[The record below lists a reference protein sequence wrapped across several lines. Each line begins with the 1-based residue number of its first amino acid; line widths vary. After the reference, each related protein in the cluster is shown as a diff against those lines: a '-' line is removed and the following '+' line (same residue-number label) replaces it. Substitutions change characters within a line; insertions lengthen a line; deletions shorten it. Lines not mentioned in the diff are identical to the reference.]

1 MKPLKADGLLVVRLA
16 VRLTS
21 KFTKDE
27 SPVRFIN
34 AATSRGSSKSSL
46 QLRQTRDSPI
56 CRPFVLDPPLKC
68 VSSDSGILECEEIR
82 TSLLSL
88 EAVSSSVDATPS
100 MVYVT
105 LSKTKRKE
113 GREHKE
119 SVVKKYS
126 SEYAFSFENMRN
138 IKFKEFRQQYRH
150 NGSLVLIGSG
160 SNKVMQVVLVILLLM
175 KSVMPSL
182 EPQGCLL
189 YGDAGLLIADM
200 PNEEVEKVEYCRL
213 AFPDTTSG
221 THFYFDNECLTGQ
234 SFLAAGLSGSDDGY
248 SFTSS
253 KNGDVQKIET
263 VALAELNNYSG
274 GPNNTSSSNFCSR
287 ESSDAQEDPLHLR
300 DPTQEFM
307 CYKQR
312 LRSH

>member
-1 MKPLKADGLLVVRLA
+1 WIVGCAA

-56 CRPFVLDPPLKC
+56 CRPFVLDPPLKW
-68 VSSDSGILECEEIR
+68 VSSDLGILEWEEIR
-82 TSLLSL
+82 YFV
-88 EAVSSSVDATPS
+88 ED
-100 MVYVT
+100 
-105 LSKTKRKE
+105 KKK
-113 GREHKE
+113 GREGGSTRRVLLIKTE
-119 SVVKKYS
+119 RLSRNN

-200 PNEEVEKVEYCRL
+200 PNEEVEKV
-213 AFPDTTSG
+213 
-221 THFYFDNECLTGQ
+221 
-234 SFLAAGLSGSDDGY
+234 
-248 SFTSS
+248 
-253 KNGDVQKIET
+253 
-263 VALAELNNYSG
+263 
-274 GPNNTSSSNFCSR
+274 
-287 ESSDAQEDPLHLR
+287 
-300 DPTQEFM
+300 
-307 CYKQR
+307 
-312 LRSH
+312 

>member
-150 NGSLVLIGSG
+150 NGRLKQSDAGCLGHSASDEIRHAIFRASSRLCILASFEASPCAFVMSCKATTFASSFTRSTGRSG
-160 SNKVMQVVLVILLLM
+160 SL
-175 KSVMPSL
+175 
-182 EPQGCLL
+182 
-189 YGDAGLLIADM
+189 GLQ
-200 PNEEVEKVEYCRL
+200 
-213 AFPDTTSG
+213 
-221 THFYFDNECLTGQ
+221 FYVCMLTG
-234 SFLAAGLSGSDDGY
+234 
-248 SFTSS
+248 
-253 KNGDVQKIET
+253 
-263 VALAELNNYSG
+263 
-274 GPNNTSSSNFCSR
+274 
-287 ESSDAQEDPLHLR
+287 
-300 DPTQEFM
+300 
-307 CYKQR
+307 
-312 LRSH
+312 